1 MVAATL
7 HLTTPGCMRRFERV
21 TRQRREQPEG
31 SSGLGD
37 EQRRRTEKSLEQTQ
51 IRRFGPGES
60 ALDLLPGDFIL
71 THGSSSMGKVIRVG
85 ERLRF
90 RGPDRKYT
98 RWNHVALLVD
108 SEGGL
113 IEADEGGV
121 HRAQL
126 SKYAAVEYY
135 LVRIQASDEERAH
148 AVQFADWSL
157 HQSFG
162 WLNIISIALSLMT
175 GVKLDIG
182 LGNQETCSSL
192 VARALEHAG
201 KIMETDPARA
211 MPADLAKQYH
221 VEPPAAD
228 TPITRVPDAP
238 ENVESG
244 ATR

>member
-1 MVAATL
+1 M
-7 HLTTPGCMRRFERV
+7 CDK
-21 TRQRREQPEG
+21 QRGRA
-31 SSGLGD
+31 
-37 EQRRRTEKSLEQTQ
+37 EKSQEQTQ
-51 IRRFGPGES
+51 VRRFGPSET

-71 THGSSSMGKVIRVG
+71 THGSSWMGRLIRVG
-85 ERLRF
+85 GRLRF

-98 RWNHVALLVD
+98 RWNHTALLVD
-108 SEGGL
+108 TDGGL

-135 LVRIQASDEERAH
+135 LVRIQASNEERAH
-148 AVQFADWSL
+148 AVQFAEWSL

-162 WLNIISIALSLMT
+162 WLNIISVALSLVT
-175 GVKLDIG
+175 GIKLDFG

-201 KIMETDPARA
+201 KILETEPTRA

-221 VEPPAAD
+221 VEPPASDAPTNSIPD
-228 TPITRVPDAP
+228 MPGSTGHGITR
-238 ENVESG
+238 
-244 ATR
+244 